1 MNIKKIT
8 IIIICCF
15 CYQTI
20 LAQKLST
27 EQKERLQYKVAL
39 FSTNDKE
46 LQELW
51 YEDRMDEM
59 KLEGDIRKDYKK
71 IVIYHAYKMERLGN
85 PKIKLND
92 EQIRREFPKQIR
104 KLLGDVEE
112 LLTPKQ
118 LEIHKKSWD
127 AILKAIYQQRNWK
140 LTN

>member
-1 MNIKKIT
+1 MNIKKI
-8 IIIICCF
+8 IVIIICCF
-15 CYQTI
+15 YYQTI

-27 EQKERLQYKVAL
+27 EQKERLEYKVAL

-59 KLEGDIRKDYKK
+59 KLAGDIRKDYKK
-71 IVIYHAYKMERLGN
+71 IVIYHVYKMERLGR
-85 PKIKLND
+85 PDAQLND
-92 EQIRREFPKQIR
+92 DEIRHEFPKQIR
-104 KLLGDVEE
+104 KLHKDVEE